1 MAFGAKCALGLRAV
15 VPALG
20 RMVPTSFRDPALRRQ
35 LSYFCALA
43 ARTDSYARMNSSAL
57 PIKIP
62 SLDDRRY
69 QQLVEE
75 SSARIPTHKPEWSN
89 FNASDPGVTLI
100 PLFAFLTE
108 SLLYRASQ
116 IPEHNRNRFLRLFGM
131 LVRFSKM
138 ARDDITPKLTYP
150 GIYVEE
156 VPSGVRAISGVPTSV
171 TGTIATAA
179 LNQSIHLPCPRKILR
194 WGGSERRTFL
204 GLGAILILAGTF
216 FVGKL
221 LAGGDLEDEQRAH
234 LSKRSKSKPD

>member
-1 MAFGAKCALGLRAV
+1 M
-15 VPALG
+15 
-20 RMVPTSFRDPALRRQ
+20 
-35 LSYFCALA
+35 
-43 ARTDSYARMNSSAL
+43 

-75 SSARIPTHKPEWSN
+75 SLARIPTHEPEWSN

-100 PLFAFLTE
+100 QLFAFLTE

-116 IPEHNRNRFLRLFGM
+116 IPEHNRNRFLQLFGI
-131 LVRFSKM
+131 LVRFSSM

-156 VPSGVRAISGVPTSV
+156 VPSGVRAIPGVSTSV
-171 TGTIATAA
+171 TAFVGTIAGAA

-194 WGGSERRTFL
+194 SAGSKRRTFL

-216 FVGKL
+216 FIGKL
-221 LAGGDLEDEQRAH
+221 LTGGDLKDEQRAH
-234 LSKRSKSKPD
+234 VSKRSKSKTD